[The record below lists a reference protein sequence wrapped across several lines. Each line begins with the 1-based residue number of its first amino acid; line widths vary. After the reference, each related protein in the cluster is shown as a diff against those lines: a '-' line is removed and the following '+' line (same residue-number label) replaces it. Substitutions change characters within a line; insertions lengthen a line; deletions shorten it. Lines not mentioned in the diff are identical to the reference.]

1 MDSSSANDATPIY
14 IREVSVTSFIFEICM
29 KPLSCIRSSPIFN
42 FGGHDWYLMWKI
54 SSTKEVHLGVFLISD
69 QEVKATVDFTLL
81 DKYGNL
87 SSQYKRISRTFSSK
101 SLSNYRDMLLGNMS
115 PENHVTN
122 GCFNVLC
129 TIFID
134 GKTTTPKLN
143 QNPNSLVKQ
152 INNLLLSRDISDV
165 AFEVDGKTFHA
176 HRAVLATRSPVF
188 KAELFGQK
196 VEANTNCI
204 KLEGMMSEIFKE
216 LLCYIY
222 TDTTQDAGTKF
233 NQHLLEAADRYS
245 LDGLRK
251 ICEDRLCSNIT
262 LDTVLSSLGFAD
274 QHNCSRLLDSCL
286 NFAATPENLLQLT
299 LRQEYLD
306 LMKSFPFVFAKL
318 SKRANASLAFQNIVN
333 KKQTV
338 G

>member
-1 MDSSSANDATPIY
+1 MASSSANDAAPIC
-14 IREVSVTSFIFEICM
+14 IREVSATSLIFGICM
-29 KPLSCIRSSPIFN
+29 KPLSSMRSSPIFN

-54 SSTKEVHLGVFLISD
+54 SSTKEVHLWLFFISD
-69 QEVKATVDFTLL
+69 HEVKATVDFTLL

-87 SSQYKRISRTFSSK
+87 SSQYKRVSQTFSSK
-101 SLSNYRDMLLGNMS
+101 KLPNYRDMFLGNMS

-122 GCFNVLC
+122 GCINVLC

-134 GKTTTPKLN
+134 GKTTKPELN
-143 QNPNSLVKQ
+143 QNSNSLVKQ
-152 INNLLLSRDISDV
+152 INNLLLSQDISDV
-165 AFEVDGKTFHA
+165 TFEVDGKTFHA

-188 KAELFGQK
+188 KAELFGHM
-196 VEANTNCI
+196 VEANTDCI
-204 KLEGMMSEIFKE
+204 KLEGMKSEIFKE

-222 TDTTQDAGTKF
+222 TDTIQDAGTKF

-251 ICEDRLCSNIT
+251 ICEDRLCCDIT

-299 LRQEYLD
+299 VRQEYLD
-306 LMKSFPFVFAKL
+306 LMKSFPSVFAKL
-318 SKRANASLAFQNIVN
+318 SERANASLAFQNIVY
-333 KKQTV
+333 KKKTV